1 MSLLRVKDRRTK
13 QASLRLSQS
22 NYDKLVLIKRRYN
35 NSLSDIVTA
44 ILDDIDIDDL
54 KAGKTGKSFQM
65 RTL

>member
-1 MSLLRVKDRRTK
+1 MSLLRVKERRNK

-22 NYDKLVLIKRRYN
+22 NYDKLVLIKKRYN

-54 KAGKTGKSFQM
+54 KAGKSFQN
-65 RTL
+65 RLI